1 MDQVRRFQK
10 VTHQSSRGG
19 HARIFS
25 EFIDRILEGQSPS
38 ALCEAMSHASQA
50 LGLHSFAY
58 INIAPR
64 SKITP
69 TLISTYPE
77 AWTSRY
83 LQQRFQKH
91 DPVIVRARQ
100 STAPFDWGADTLT
113 AAASS
118 KGREIFE
125 EAAHYG
131 IRYGFSIPVPTER
144 GPCVVVSFATDERR
158 PSFEACIG
166 EYGAVL
172 QFMAMLF
179 HRNVRSLTPRDRQ
192 IGDIVLSSREFECL
206 DWASCGK
213 TAWEIGRILGI
224 SRSTAAFHLENA
236 KRKLGVRSIN
246 QAVARF
252 AARRQASS
260 S

>member
-1 MDQVRRFQK
+1 MDQVRRFQ
-10 VTHQSSRGG
+10 VPHQSPRRG

-25 EFIDRILEGQSPS
+25 EFIDRILEGRSHS

-64 SKITP
+64 LKVEP
-69 TLISTYPE
+69 TLITTYPE

-83 LQQRFQKH
+83 LQQRFQKD

-100 STAPFDWGADTLT
+100 CTAPFDWGADTLT
-113 AAASS
+113 AAISP

-131 IRYGFSIPVPTER
+131 IRYGYSIPVPTER

-166 EYGAVL
+166 EHGAVL

-179 HRNVRSLTPRDRQ
+179 HRNVRALSPGDRQ
-192 IGDIVLSSREFECL
+192 IGDITLSSREFECL
-206 DWASCGK
+206 DWASRGK
-213 TAWEIGRILGI
+213 SAWETGRILNI
-224 SRSTAAFHLENA
+224 SRSTVAFHLENA

-252 AARRQASS
+252 AARRQASPS
-260 S
+260 